1 MFPVGNVQLALSL
14 LSLGLGLAIIAST
27 VAMGGGA
34 TSVGVLMGV
43 ALTLNG
49 VLRLWVWRRRRSR

>member
-1 MFPVGNVQLALSL
+1 MGSVQLALSL
-14 LSLGLGLAIIAST
+14 VSLVLGLALMAST
-27 VAMGGGA
+27 AAMGGGA

-49 VLRLWVWRRRRSR
+49 ALRLWVWRRRRSQ